1 MADMEELC
9 FSDSE
14 IEAHESVSKGSTRV
28 KISHVAR
35 INESLE
41 EFQEVLT
48 IKSRASMWFTEASVG
63 QDLESLVLNMASKA
77 APAALFVLLNLLS
90 LAFATYPPTPYGTC
104 PDTLKLDVC
113 VTVFNNWLSV
123 TDADKQKC
131 CDLLTGVAALDVNAC
146 ICAAIDISSLA
157 GIIPI
162 NINLLFN
169 QCKWT
174 KPADFH
180 CKL

>member
-1 MADMEELC
+1 MKLSTNGGAN
-9 FSDSE
+9 
-14 IEAHESVSKGSTRV
+14 AESTPCQPKSQSRRATTPSAVVQTPCS
-28 KISHVAR
+28 
-35 INESLE
+35 
-41 EFQEVLT
+41 
-48 IKSRASMWFTEASVG
+48 IKK
-63 QDLESLVLNMASKA
+63 QLNMASKA